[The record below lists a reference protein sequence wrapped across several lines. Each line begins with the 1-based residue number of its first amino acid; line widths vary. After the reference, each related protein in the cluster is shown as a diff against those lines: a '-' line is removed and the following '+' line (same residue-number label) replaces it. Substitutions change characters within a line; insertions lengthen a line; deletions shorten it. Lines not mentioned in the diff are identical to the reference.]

1 MIRSQET
8 GRNPGC
14 LSPGTGAGGTR
25 SATRMEDLPMST
37 ISTAARTTAVNL
49 PTWAWL
55 AMALALG
62 MLYAVTFDTGVLSSH
77 VASSGMYLHELFHD
91 GRHLFGVP
99 CH

>member
-1 MIRSQET
+1 MSQ
-8 GRNPGC
+8 
-14 LSPGTGAGGTR
+14 
-25 SATRMEDLPMST
+25 
-37 ISTAARTTAVNL
+37 ITAAARNTAVQL

-62 MLYAVTFDTGVLSSH
+62 LLYAVTFDGGFLSER
-77 VASSGMYLHELFHD
+77 VAASGMFLHEFFHD